1 MTGKTHIAVGIAS
14 ALAMGIASPVAL
26 VAAGVGALAP
36 DIDHPGSKISRRVTP
51 GRLPRS
57 TIGRFL
63 AGLGLVAAGGLVW
76 MPLLVPGFILIV
88 LAGIPHRGFI
98 HSPAFA
104 MALAAAAFH
113 LAGIDGGLVV
123 AFTVGYLSHL
133 LADSLTDHGIPML
146 WPVSNNRYGAG
157 LMLTGGVLEGV
168 VLAGCAGFVGWRGVG
183 LAGIEVD
190 INRLLAILELIPF

>member
-1 MTGKTHIAVGIAS
+1 MTGKTHIAVGIAA
-14 ALAMGIASPVAL
+14 ALALGITSPAAL
-26 VAAGVGALAP
+26 AAAGVGALAP
-36 DIDHPGSKISRRVTP
+36 DIDHPGSKISRRLTP

-63 AGLGLVAAGGLVW
+63 AGLGLVVAGGLVW
-76 MPLLVPGFILIV
+76 MPLLVPGFILII

-98 HSPAFA
+98 HSPALA

-113 LAGIDGGLVV
+113 LAGMDGGLVV

-146 WPVSNNRYGAG
+146 WPVSNNHYGVG
-157 LMLTGGVLEGV
+157 LMRTGGILEGV
-168 VLAGCAGFVGWRGVG
+168 VLAGCIGFIGWWGIG
-183 LAGIEVD
+183 LAGVELD
-190 INRLLAILELIPF
+190 IKRLLAIIDLLN